1 MTYNE
6 KTVTL
11 KLKRIDV
18 CDILLALGAVA
29 NESDAK
35 KWGELHEKVK
45 EILNDFD
52 EKNFQA

>member
-6 KTVTL
+6 RTVTL

-29 NESDAK
+29 NESDVK
-35 KWGELHEKVK
+35 KWDELHEKVK